1 MLRSFASGTVFG
13 AATGDEAP
21 WLLALHGWRRTLA
34 DFARVLAG
42 PPVLDAL
49 ALDLPGFGASPL
61 PPSPWGSADYAA
73 AIAPVLEE
81 MAAQRGGPVVV
92 LGHSFGG
99 RVALQLAERFS
110 ELVAALVLTGVPLLP
125 PAGGAPRPARGYRLA
140 RWAHR
145 RGLLSDER
153 FEAKRLQ
160 YGSEDL
166 RGTPAALR
174 PTFVR
179 LVNERYDGQFRQLRL
194 PVVLVWGALD
204 DVVPL
209 EVAER
214 AAGLLPD
221 ARLECCAGVGHM
233 LPLER
238 PDALRAAVL
247 GLRP

>member
-1 MLRSFASGTVFG
+1 MLRSFAGGTVFG
-13 AATGDEAP
+13 AASGEKAP
-21 WLLALHGWRRTLA
+21 WLLALHGWRRTHA
-34 DFARVLAG
+34 DFVRVLAG

-49 ALDLPGFGASPL
+49 ALDLPGFGASPP

-73 AIAPVLEE
+73 AVAPVLEE
-81 MAAQRGGPVVV
+81 MAARQGGPVVV
-92 LGHSFGG
+92 LGHSNGG
-99 RVALQLAERFS
+99 RVALRLAERFP

-125 PAGGAPRPARGYRLA
+125 PAAGAPRPAAGYRLA

-153 FEAKRLQ
+153 LEAKRLQ

-166 RGTPAALR
+166 RGTPAVLR
-174 PTFVR
+174 PTFVS
-179 LVNERYDGQFRQLRL
+179 LVNERYDGLFPQLGL
-194 PVVLVWGALD
+194 PIVLVWGALD

-214 AAGLLPD
+214 AAELLPD
-221 ARLECCAGVGHM
+221 ARLERCAGVGHM
-233 LPLER
+233 VPLER

-247 GLRP
+247 AVRP